1 MKETGFDPLDKE
13 LREALACDAVPSADF
28 TDKVMAQAAATPQE
42 SARPAASYKRW
53 LMTAAAC
60 LVIAAMAVPLLQG
73 GASNRA
79 DGAAADT
86 AGNET
91 AMPYADEDIL
101 QENTSLTTMPTEAK
115 QREDSGD
122 DLTFSGDGEAPL
134 SAESVAMAEHL
145 ESAEALLVQRGY
157 TLEIVACTDTAVQVV
172 VVEEDNGA
180 ALALYDAMRASGFV
194 EQDGWYTLAAE
205 VAS

>member
-28 TDKVMAQAAATPQE
+28 TDHVMARVAATPQE

-60 LVIAAMAVPLLQG
+60 VVIAAMAVPLLHG

-79 DGAAADT
+79 DGAAVADT
-86 AGNET
+86 AGNDT
-91 AMPYADEDIL
+91 AMPYADEEIM
-101 QENTSLTTMPTEAK
+101 QENTALTTTPATNTK
-115 QREDSGD
+115 QREDGSD
-122 DLTFSGDGEAPL
+122 DFADVDGEAPQ
-134 SAESVAMAEHL
+134 SAESAVTAELENVA
-145 ESAEALLVQRGY
+145 ALLAQRGY
-157 TLEIVACTDTAVQVV
+157 TLEIVAATDTAVQVAV
-172 VVEEDNGA
+172 MEEDDGA
-180 ALALYDAMRASGFV
+180 QQALYDAMCDGGFV

-205 VAS
+205 VTP

>member
-28 TDKVMAQAAATPQE
+28 TDKVMARAAATPQA
-42 SARPAASYKRW
+42 SARPAAYKRW

-60 LVIAAMAVPLLQG
+60 LVIAVMAVPLLQG
-73 GASNRA
+73 GVSNSA

-91 AMPYADEDIL
+91 AMPYADEEVL
-101 QENTSLTTMPTEAK
+101 QENTSLTTTPANSAK
-115 QREDSGD
+115 QRD
-122 DLTFSGDGEAPL
+122 DVSNDFADAEGEAPQ
-134 SAESVAMAEHL
+134 SAEPAVTAELENVA
-145 ESAEALLVQRGY
+145 ALLAQQGY
-157 TLEIVACTDTAVQVV
+157 TLEIVAVTDTAVQVAV
-172 VVEEDNGA
+172 MGGYESEDA
-180 ALALYDAMRASGFV
+180 AQALYDAMCGSGFV

-205 VAS
+205 VAP